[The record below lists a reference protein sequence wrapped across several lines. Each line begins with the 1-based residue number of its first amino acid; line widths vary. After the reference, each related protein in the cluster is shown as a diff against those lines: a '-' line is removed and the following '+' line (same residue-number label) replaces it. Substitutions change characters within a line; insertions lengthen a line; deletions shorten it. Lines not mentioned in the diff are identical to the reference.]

1 MGKKMSSFLLTHY
14 TDSYFDIYQ
23 NNLIKMREKF
33 RILKFTFIVLFI
45 LIGGIFLMQNVNSF
59 FGPGLLHFTG
69 IIFLLCAIIPIKI
82 YYNAEADKDII
93 LKENTNKSGI
103 YM

>member
-33 RILKFTFIVLFI
+33 IILKFTFIVLFI

-69 IIFLLCAIIPIKI
+69 IIFYYVLLFQSKFILTLRLRKI
-82 YYNAEADKDII
+82 
-93 LKENTNKSGI
+93 
-103 YM
+103 